1 MSDVEVALEI
11 RDFPYDYRARMIAS
25 YPVIAG
31 MTRDEAYFADM
42 DERDEAFARILAA
55 KNLRRT
61 HELFLLGDR
70 AGHLS

>member
-1 MSDVEVALEI
+1 MSETPALDI
-11 RDFPYDYRARMIAS
+11 RDFPCDYRARMIAS

-42 DERDEAFARILAA
+42 DERDEAFERILAA

-70 AGHLS
+70 AGDLS